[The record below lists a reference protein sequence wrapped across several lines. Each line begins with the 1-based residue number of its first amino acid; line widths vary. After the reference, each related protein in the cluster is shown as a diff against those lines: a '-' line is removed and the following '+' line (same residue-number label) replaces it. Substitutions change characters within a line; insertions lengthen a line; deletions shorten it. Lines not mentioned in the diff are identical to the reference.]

1 MGADAEDQKPDVR
14 ASPSP
19 PPEQITLF
27 IRGQNNSEIKFRV
40 KPTTNFK
47 KVSTAWCKNQGV
59 DPTTVRFVD
68 DGGVRLQ
75 LDKTIEELN
84 LEPENDPEEGWI
96 VYVDAFLQQ
105 VGGGSCW

>member
-1 MGADAEDQKPDVR
+1 
-14 ASPSP
+14 
-19 PPEQITLF
+19 
-27 IRGQNNSEIKFRV
+27 
-40 KPTTNFK
+40 
-47 KVSTAWCKNQGV
+47 
-59 DPTTVRFVD
+59 VRFVD

-84 LEPENDPEEGWI
+84 LESENDPEEGWI